1 MGAKEKH
8 KESFMEKFERVVTP
22 FGQWMANQKHFS
34 SITAGMMSCVG
45 LTLLAAI
52 FQIIANPPVTQDMVD
67 KHTVLKVIFG
77 GWLKFATAN
86 KEAILLP
93 YNMSI
98 GMLGVISAL
107 AIAYHLAKKYE
118 MNPLTNGVV
127 SMVIF
132 LLVSAP
138 VTTYKL
144 ADDSTVTALSNSFMG
159 GQGLFTSILVAL
171 VTVEIA
177 HFCEKHH
184 IEIKMPESVP
194 PFLSASFS
202 AVIPLIF
209 DTIIFYGG
217 TLILKQFDLTIPTA
231 INKLVSIPLSV
242 VNTAPGVLFIICFG
256 ALLWCC
262 GIHGTAI
269 IYPFILP
276 VLLEAVTKN
285 AQLVAA
291 GQSPEINPIFIFSA
305 VAMVGGSGNTLGMV
319 ILSAWKAKSEQLKAI
334 GKIGLIPGIFN
345 INEPVLFGMPIMYNP
360 ILMIPY
366 VLGTLLIGILVW
378 VAMNLGLYAPECVFV
393 GAAMPIG
400 VSGMLASM
408 SMKNFFFQILM
419 VPVMILVWYPFFK
432 AYDDQLLKQEQ
443 KQMEEVEQNKEEK

>member
-1 MGAKEKH
+1 MGAREKKKET
-8 KESFMEKFERVVTP
+8 FLEKFERIIAP
-22 FGQWMANQKHFS
+22 FGQWMANQRHFS
-34 SITAGMMSCVG
+34 SITAGMMSTVG

-52 FQIIANPPVTQDMVD
+52 FQIIANPPVTQEMMDN
-67 KHTVLKVIFG
+67 HGILKVIFG
-77 GWLKFATAN
+77 GWFNFATAN

-98 GMLGVISAL
+98 GLLGVTSAL
-107 AIAYHLAKKYE
+107 AIAYHLAKKYD

-132 LLVSAP
+132 LLVAAP
-138 VTTYKL
+138 ATTYQL
-144 ADDSTVTALSNSFMG
+144 TDETTVTALNNSFMG

-184 IEIKMPESVP
+184 IEVKMPDSVP
-194 PFLSASFS
+194 PFLSASFTS
-202 AVIPLIF
+202 VIPLIF
-209 DTIIFYGG
+209 DIIIFYGG
-217 TLILKQFDLTIPTA
+217 SLILGKFDLTIPTA

-269 IYPFILP
+269 IYPFVLP

-291 GQSPEINPIFIFSA
+291 GQSPEISPIFIFSA

-334 GKIGLIPGIFN
+334 GKVGLIPGIFN

-366 VLGTLLIGILVW
+366 ILGTFIVGLLVW
-378 VAMNLGLYAPECVFV
+378 IALNLGLYAPECVFV

-400 VSGMLASM
+400 ISGMLASM
-408 SMKNFFFQILM
+408 SMKNFVFQILM
-419 VPVMILVWYPFFK
+419 IPVMMLVWYPFFK

-443 KQMEEVEQNKEEK
+443 AQAAEVEENKEEN

>member
-1 MGAKEKH
+1 MGARGKE
-8 KESFMEKFERVVTP
+8 KESFIAKFERIVAP
-22 FGQWMANQKHFS
+22 FGQWMANQRHFS
-34 SITAGMMSCVG
+34 SITAGMMSTVG

-67 KHTVLKVIFG
+67 KSSVLRIIFG

-98 GMLGVISAL
+98 GLLGVISAL

-138 VTTYKL
+138 ATTYTL
-144 ADDSTVTALSNSFMG
+144 ADDSTVTALSTGFLG

-184 IEIKMPESVP
+184 IEVKMPDSVP
-194 PFLSASFS
+194 PFLSASFTS
-202 AVIPLIF
+202 VIPLVF
-209 DTIIFYGG
+209 DIIIFYGSS
-217 TLILKQFDLTIPTA
+217 LILKQFDLTIPTA

-269 IYPFILP
+269 IYPFVLP
-276 VLLEAVTKN
+276 VLLEAITKN

-291 GQSPEINPIFIFSA
+291 GQSAQINPIFIFSA

-334 GKIGLIPGIFN
+334 GRVGLIPGFFN

-366 VLGTLLIGILVW
+366 VLGTLLVGVLVW
-378 VAMNLGLYAPECVFV
+378 IGMNVGLYAPECVFV

-400 VSGMLASM
+400 VAGMLASM
-408 SMKNFFFQILM
+408 SMKNFVFQILM
-419 VPVMILVWYPFFK
+419 IPVMMLVWYPFFK

-443 KQMEEVEQNKEEK
+443 AAKEEQNKDEK